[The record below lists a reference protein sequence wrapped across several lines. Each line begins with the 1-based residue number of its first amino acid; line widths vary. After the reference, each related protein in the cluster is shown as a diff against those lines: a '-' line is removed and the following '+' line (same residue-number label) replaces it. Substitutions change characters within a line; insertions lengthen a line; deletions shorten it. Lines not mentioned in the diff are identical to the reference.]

1 MTDIGEGLPFSTVSP
16 SLRIISGHP
25 IILLVQ
31 KSSNIFKA
39 SVTNTK

>member
-1 MTDIGEGLPFSTVSP
+1 MTDVVEGLPFSTVSP
-16 SLRIISGHP
+16 SLQIISGHP

-39 SVTNTK
+39 SVTSIK